1 MNEILFTVIGVLIS
15 VIGYF
20 LKLVHEDVKK
30 AIEDVGNV
38 KGQLDVMNA
47 EQVLKF
53 QRMEETT
60 QLKID
65 QLTIEITRL
74 IKAMERANK

>member
-20 LKLVHEDVKK
+20 LKLVHQDVKK

-65 QLTIEITRL
+65 QLTSEITRL
-74 IKAMERANK
+74 IKAMDRANK

>member
-1 MNEILFTVIGVLIS
+1 MNEIFFTIIGVLIS

-20 LKLVHEDVKK
+20 LKLLHQDVKK

-65 QLTIEITRL
+65 QLTTEITRL
-74 IKAMERANK
+74 IKAMERASK

>member
-65 QLTIEITRL
+65 QLTSEITRL
-74 IKAMERANK
+74 IKAMDRANK

>member
-65 QLTIEITRL
+65 QLTTEITRL
-74 IKAMERANK
+74 IKAMDRAHK